1 MFEPSLTKG
10 VIIVVLIAIYKNMNK
25 QKIILVTLRL
35 TMSFIFLWAFFD
47 KLFGLGFATTTAKA
61 WINGGSPTTGFLT
74 FGVKGPFVEIFQ
86 SLAGL
91 MVVDWLFMLGLLF
104 VGTTLLLNRYVFWG
118 AISGIIMMLLMWL
131 SLLFPENNPFVD
143 DHIVYSL
150 VLALFAIND
159 KKE

>member
-1 MFEPSLTKG
+1 
-10 VIIVVLIAIYKNMNK
+10 MNK

-159 KKE
+159 KKD

>member
-1 MFEPSLTKG
+1 
-10 VIIVVLIAIYKNMNK
+10 MNK
-25 QKIILVTLRL
+25 EKIILVTLRL

-159 KKE
+159 KKD

>member
-1 MFEPSLTKG
+1 MFESFLTKS

-143 DHIVYSL
+143 EHIVYSL
-150 VLALFAIND
+150 ILALFAIND

>member
-1 MFEPSLTKG
+1 MFELSLTKSA
-10 VIIVVLIAIYKNMNK
+10 IIIVLIAIHKYMNK
-25 QKIILVTLRL
+25 QKITLVTLRL

-159 KKE
+159 KKD